1 MCIRDSSSPPII
13 HIEDN
18 GMEFPAAPEQS
29 VLHGMSR
36 LGRKGIPTGCYGGGC
51 GVCRIQVLAGEY
63 HTAKMSRDQVSA
75 QDEAEGIALS
85 CRTFA
90 DSDLRIRVLGKMRRA
105 VLRDRPRR

>member
-1 MCIRDSSSPPII
+1 M
-13 HIEDN
+13 
-18 GMEFPAAPEQS
+18 
-29 VLHGMSR
+29 
-36 LGRKGIPTGCYGGGC
+36 
-51 GVCRIQVLAGEY
+51 CRIQVLAGEY